1 MSFVPVYIFVILAI
15 IGLDYVSGILIENSA
30 DGRRRLFLVIGL
42 VLNIL
47 ILVFFKYYNFLN
59 ENIAFILKWFRVR
72 DQMPFLNIII
82 PLGLSFQTFQALSYL
97 LEVYR
102 GKQKA
107 EKNFGFFMLYQMMY
121 PRLIAGPIERPQNLL
136 PQFAFGHKFD
146 FSRLAAGLQLIAWGF
161 FKKLVIAD
169 RLAQMVNNVY
179 DFPANF
185 EGISLVLA
193 TVFYSFQVY
202 LDFSG
207 YTDIALG
214 TAEVM
219 GFKLTANFNRPYLS
233 KSVAEFWQRWHIT
246 LSGWLR
252 DYLYLPV
259 AYSTSR
265 KLREEKYYGIKVDYL
280 VYIYATLVTFLICGL
295 WHGSSWNFVIW
306 GCLHGVFL
314 IVAVLTSKPK
324 SKLYK
329 KMGVNKKSR
338 AFNTFQIL
346 VTFSLVTLA
355 WVFFRATSFGDAI
368 YILRHMFTGIPSNVR
383 DIVHHPSMIKYIVAL
398 DSPRNFFIT
407 LIILPVYLFIE
418 TRQKSWDIRELLK
431 QTPVGKRYFIYYFF
445 ILVFIFFGVFES
457 ARQFIYF
464 QF

>member
-1 MSFVPVYIFVILAI
+1 
-15 IGLDYVSGILIENSA
+15 
-30 DGRRRLFLVIGL
+30 
-42 VLNIL
+42 
-47 ILVFFKYYNFLN
+47 
-59 ENIAFILKWFRVR
+59 
-72 DQMPFLNIII
+72 
-82 PLGLSFQTFQALSYL
+82 
-97 LEVYR
+97 
-102 GKQKA
+102 
-107 EKNFGFFMLYQMMY
+107 MLYQMMY

-136 PQFAFGHKFD
+136 PQFALAHKFD
-146 FSRLAAGLQLIAWGF
+146 FSRFAAGLQLIAWGF

-252 DYLYLPV
+252 DYLYLPL

-265 KLREEKYYGIKVDYL
+265 KLREERYYGIRVDYL

-295 WHGSSWNFVIW
+295 WHGSGWNFVIW

-314 IVAVLTSKPK
+314 IVAVITNKPK
-324 SKLYK
+324 SRLYK

-338 AFNTFQIL
+338 TFNAFQIL

-355 WVFFRATSFGDAI
+355 WVFFRASSFGDAM

-383 DIVHHPSMIKYIVAL
+383 DILHHPSMMKYIVAL
-398 DSPRNFFIT
+398 DSPRNFIIV

-431 QTPVGKRYFIYYFF
+431 QIPVGKRYLIYYFF
-445 ILVFIFFGVFES
+445 ILTFIFFGVFES